1 MTHFPDRDLRLLFVC
16 TGNICRSAMAQAFL
30 RMEAEKRALRVDV
43 RSTGTRAVSGAP
55 STFEGRLV
63 MSRLGAPIDDHIAVA
78 LAPFVV
84 DWADVILGMSS
95 EHAMIVSRAFP
106 QVGERTFTLR
116 GFVDVLPSLP
126 PIGDLRVWLSEAAA
140 LGAARSDPDDDI
152 GDPMGRS
159 VEVYDGVAQ
168 EIRDLIAQL
177 ADGLERT
184 TGGLPKSVG

>member
-1 MTHFPDRDLRLLFVC
+1 
-16 TGNICRSAMAQAFL
+16 MAQAL
-30 RMEAEKRALRVDV
+30 LLMETEKRGLWVDV

-63 MSRLGAPIDDHIAVA
+63 MSRLGAPIDEHIAVA

-95 EHAMIVSRAFP
+95 EHAAIVARAFP
-106 QVGERTFTLR
+106 PVAKRTFTLR

-126 PIGDLRVWLSEAAA
+126 PIDDLRVWLSDAAA
-140 LGAARSDPDDDI
+140 LVDARPDPDDDI

-159 VEVYDGVAQ
+159 VEVYDSVAL
-168 EIRDLIAQL
+168 EIRDLIARL
-177 ADGLERT
+177 SDGLERT
-184 TGGLPKSVG
+184 TGGLP